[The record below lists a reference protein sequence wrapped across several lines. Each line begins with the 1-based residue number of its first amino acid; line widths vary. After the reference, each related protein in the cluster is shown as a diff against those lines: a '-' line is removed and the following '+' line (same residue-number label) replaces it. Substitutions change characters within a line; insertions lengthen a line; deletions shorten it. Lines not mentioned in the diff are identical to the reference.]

1 MNEAAKFHED
11 LFRELFAIVP
21 PWEIVKIERETGG
34 IDHSPGKILFELA
47 MKPGLVPCPECG
59 RACKRPDTRTREWRD
74 RDMVG
79 WRTVLRAKVPRARCP
94 KHGIRLAQAP
104 WAERNARLTMRLET
118 ALIDDVAELSLAQ
131 AARKWGLSW
140 DQRDGVK
147 SRAVRRGLAR
157 RAPPSLAHLGI
168 DETSFQKGQQDVT
181 VVSDRARRKVL
192 SVAEGRSGEALEPF
206 YEQLGRDGCAGVK
219 TVAMDMARGYLK
231 VTREQTGAEICI
243 DRFHVAV
250 LLNKAVAQ
258 VLHAE
263 RKRLSR
269 EQDFRLKGTRYVWL
283 KSPAKLSP
291 ERQRQLTR
299 LRQSDLKVARA
310 WALKER
316 FRDVWNI
323 QDPEV
328 LRLALQ
334 LWRRRAM
341 RSGLSPIKRA
351 ARTLKRHLEEI
362 INACA
367 WGVTNALAESLNSR
381 IQWLKRQACGFRNV
395 ERFRMAIYFHL
406 GKLDMYPRPEFHTKP
421 WCPF

>member
-11 LFRELFAIVP
+11 LFRELFDIVP
-21 PWEIVKIERETGG
+21 PWEIVKIEREIGG

-59 RACKRPDTRTREWRD
+59 QACKRPDTRTREWRD

-79 WRTVLRAKVPRARCP
+79 WRT
-94 KHGIRLAQAP
+94 AP

-118 ALIDDVAELSLAQ
+118 ALIDNVADLSLAQ

-157 RAPPSLAHLGI
+157 RAPPCPAHPGI
-168 DETSFQKGQQDVT
+168 DETSFQKGYQYVT

-219 TVAMDMARGYLK
+219 TGAMDMARGYLK

-258 VLHAE
+258 VLRAE
-263 RKRLSR
+263 RKHLSR

-406 GKLDMYPRPEFHTKP
+406 GKLDMYPRPEFHPKP
-421 WCPF
+421 